1 MNDER
6 KWDSLQGDGVLY
18 GGGDIDY
25 GGSAI
30 NMLTQ

>member
-1 MNDER
+1 MNNER
-6 KWDSLQGDGVLY
+6 KWDSLRDQEVLY
-18 GGGDIDY
+18 GGDTDY